1 MPIVYQRKYLPMK
14 GRFYCV
20 TNKEQ
25 HYLAKEFPGCEVEWC
40 LSELAKHLDN
50 NPDVQPVTGNK
61 AKALIRLWF
70 SGASATR

>member
-1 MPIVYQRKYLPMK
+1 MPIFYSRKYLPIK

-25 HYLAKEFPGCEVEWC
+25 QKLAKKFPEREVE
-40 LSELAKHLDN
+40 LYLLELAKYLSRNEDMR
-50 NPDVQPVTGNK
+50 PTSSTK
-61 AKALIRLWF
+61 IKKLIQAWF

>member
-1 MPIVYQRKYLPMK
+1 MPIVYPRKYLPMN

-25 HYLAKEFPGCEVEWC
+25 HDLAKEFPECEVELC
-40 LSELAKHLDN
+40 LLELQSYLDDH
-50 NPDVQPVTGNK
+50 PDMQPATGNK
-61 AKALIRLWF
+61 AKALIQAWF

>member
-1 MPIVYQRKYLPMK
+1 MPIVYSRKYLPMN

-25 HYLAKEFPGCEVEWC
+25 HDLAKKFPGCEVEWC
-40 LSELAKHLDN
+40 LKELVTYLEN
-50 NPDVQPVTGNK
+50 NPESQPVSATKSKN
-61 AKALIRLWF
+61 LIRLWF

>member
-1 MPIVYQRKYLPMK
+1 MFYSRKYLPMK

-25 HYLAKEFPGCEVEWC
+25 QSLVKKFPGYEVELY
-40 LSELAKHLDN
+40 LSALIDYLER
-50 NPDVQPVTGNK
+50 NPESQPVTATK
-61 AKALIRLWF
+61 AKNLIRLWF